1 MLVIASAMTDR
12 KEIRIAR
19 GIGRSSQPEH
29 EIPAFEPPKPSR
41 PHRSVEELEPL
52 ARQIL
57 ENAELIKRFREV
69 RGSDNEDAARQV
81 VYDVGDYAE
90 TIDPTVSHVEKT
102 RLTLALMNLI
112 DRE

>member
-1 MLVIASAMTDR
+1 MTDR

-90 TIDPTVSHVEKT
+90 TIDPTVSHVEKIG
-102 RLTLALMNLI
+102 RAHV
-112 DRE
+112 